1 MIYDIMIYKYM
12 HTYHEIYLD
21 NINRFDGWVIDIN
34 IFCKKRGPWV
44 TSFSQSTLNK
54 IRTLEYVHHIIN
66 TRSNTQQ
73 YIGIISQPQHKCNLE
88 EYSYSYVISHYTCI
102 DICNLVI
109 KYFLSLTNMVKC
121 SYSFVL
127 VKTLNIP
134 LNTFGDEDKKN
145 R

>member
-54 IRTLEYVHHIIN
+54 IRTLENVHHIIN
-66 TRSNTQQ
+66 TRLNTQQ
-73 YIGIISQPQHKCNLE
+73 YIRIISQLQHKCNLE
-88 EYSYSYVISHYTCI
+88 QYSNLCVISHY
-102 DICNLVI
+102 ICNLVKI
-109 KYFLSLTNMVKC
+109 YFLSLTNLVKC
-121 SYSFVL
+121 SYSSLL